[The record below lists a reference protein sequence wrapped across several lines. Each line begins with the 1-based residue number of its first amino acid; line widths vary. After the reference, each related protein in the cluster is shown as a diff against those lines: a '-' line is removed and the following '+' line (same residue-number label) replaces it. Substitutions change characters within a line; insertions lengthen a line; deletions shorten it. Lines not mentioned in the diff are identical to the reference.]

1 MTLVTLA
8 RGRKRCRARE
18 THLAY
23 RLAGSVLVLLVAHAI
38 QRDDVAEFL
47 HDATR
52 VMVTNDAVRRP
63 LVSAAR
69 TAHSPTWTRKSP
81 LAKGRTNPLSGFQR
95 RAAKWKS
102 VNLHMGSFT
111 NMTTRHPRNPDTYH
125 SHGDGNASEN
135 RLDCAWRR
143 MLSCCLLQQNELK
156 WSVRDVQIVQIGVC
170 VAGTYL
176 PTLRM

>member
-1 MTLVTLA
+1 M
-8 RGRKRCRARE
+8 RCRDVPSD
-18 THLAY
+18 LADVDVVL
-23 RLAGSVLVLLVAHAI
+23 RAADFDALATPV
-38 QRDDVAEFL
+38 
-47 HDATR
+47 
-52 VMVTNDAVRRP
+52 DAVA
-63 LVSAAR
+63 VM
-69 TAHSPTWTRKSP
+69 
-81 LAKGRTNPLSGFQR
+81 F
-95 RAAKWKS
+95 